1 VIAALAGL
9 SPTLPALALAAA
21 AALAV
26 AAREGRRRTVLNE
39 ALHELRRPLQALV
52 LEAPTGHR
60 AGGEGP
66 VEMAAAALAR
76 LEREINGEPA
86 APARAPLLAR
96 PLAESA
102 LGRWRERAAGAGATL
117 ELHWE
122 AGGAA
127 IDADRGDIAAALDNL
142 IDNAIEHGGPRIAV
156 EAARFADMLSLA
168 VVDSGG
174 PPAAGARRPA
184 TPPSDG
190 GSPAG
195 RSAARGAHRTAAP
208 SWDGGS
214 PIAHRA
220 APLRAPDPGDLLARL
235 SGRRRHGHGLR
246 RVRRT
251 AAAHGGRFSLHR
263 GESGTSAVLE
273 LPLLGRG
280 GRR

>member
-1 VIAALAGL
+1 MIAALNGI
-9 SPTLPALALAAA
+9 PPVLPAFALAAA
-21 AALAV
+21 AALA
-26 AAREGRRRTVLNE
+26 AGAREGRRRMALNE

-52 LEAPTGHR
+52 LQAPAGRR
-60 AGGEGP
+60 AGGGDGP
-66 VEMAAAALAR
+66 VEMAAAALTR

-86 APARAPLLAR
+86 APQRAPLLAR

-127 IDADRGDIAAALDNL
+127 IDADRQDIAAALDNL

-156 EAARFADMLSLA
+156 EAASFADMLSLA
-168 VVDSGG
+168 VVDSGDG
-174 PPAAGARRPA
+174 AGSGREARPVPAPR
-184 TPPSDG
+184 
-190 GSPAG
+190 
-195 RSAARGAHRTAAP
+195 
-208 SWDGGS
+208 
-214 PIAHRA
+214 
-220 APLRAPDPGDLLARL
+220 DLLSRL

-251 AAAHGGRFSLHR
+251 AAAHGGSFSLHR

-280 GRR
+280 ERR

>member
-1 VIAALAGL
+1 VIAALAQL
-9 SPTLPALALAAA
+9 SPTLPAVALAAA

-26 AAREGRRRTVLNE
+26 GAREGRRRTALNE

-52 LEAPTGHR
+52 LQAPARQRVDGR
-60 AGGEGP
+60 EGP
-66 VEMAAAALAR
+66 VEMAAAALER
-76 LEREINGEPA
+76 LDREINGEPA
-86 APARAPLLAR
+86 ASDRAPLLAR

-102 LGRWRERAAGAGATL
+102 LSRWRERAAGVGATL

-127 IDADRGDIAAALDNL
+127 IDADRQDIAAALDNL

-156 EAARFADMLSLA
+156 EAASFADMLSLA
-168 VVDSGG
+168 VVDSGV
-174 PPAAGARRPA
+174 
-184 TPPSDG
+184 D
-190 GSPAG
+190 
-195 RSAARGAHRTAAP
+195 AAP
-208 SWDGGS
+208 RREA
-214 PIAHRA
+214 PRVA
-220 APLRAPDPGDLLARL
+220 APNDLLNRL

-251 AAAHGGRFSLHR
+251 AAAHGGSFSLHR

-273 LPLLGRG
+273 LPLVDR